1 MAQILLTPAQRKE
14 HRAEAHHL
22 DAVVMVG
29 ADGLTDAVKKEID
42 AALKAHGLIK
52 VRVQSDDRAGRE
64 AMFQSVSDQL
74 GAAPIQHIGKLLVF
88 WRPMPPKEKKVSE
101 DRMPGPS
108 DVKVLK
114 NSSRYGQ

>member
-42 AALKAHGLIK
+42 AAL
-52 VRVQSDDRAGRE
+52 R
-64 AMFQSVSDQL
+64 
-74 GAAPIQHIGKLLVF
+74 
-88 WRPMPPKEKKVSE
+88 
-101 DRMPGPS
+101 RMA
-108 DVKVLK
+108 
-114 NSSRYGQ
+114 